1 MANYIRDLNF
11 LKKNKKRN
19 LKKKGEIILQRTKP
33 YKVQF
38 YESMFLSWFILGKN
52 WELSPFFKQYN

>member
-1 MANYIRDLNF
+1 MANYIRNLNF

-38 YESMFLSWFILGKN
+38 YESVFLS
-52 WELSPFFKQYN
+52 

>member
-1 MANYIRDLNF
+1 MANYIRNLNF

-38 YESMFLSWFILGKN
+38 YESVFLLVHFRQKLGIK
-52 WELSPFFKQYN
+52 PIFQTI